1 MKLHRFLAIVPITLF
16 AAFATSTIPASQL
29 KANINLNSLP
39 ILLSQRR
46 PTPAPAQ
53 ANYLSALERGII
65 AETNRARA
73 NPAGYVPVLESW
85 RRRFQGNRANMG
97 NNVYLQTQEGVRAV
111 DEAIGALKA
120 TRPISG
126 LTPSRGMSLGARD
139 HVRDQGPKG
148 VTGHNGS
155 DGSNPFTR
163 INRYGSWQITAGE
176 NISYGPN
183 TAQQVVMQLI
193 IDDGVPDRGH
203 RKNIFTPAFRVTGVA
218 CGPHTRYRT
227 MCVINYAGGYREK

>member
-1 MKLHRFLAIVPITLF
+1 MKLQRFLALVPITLF

-29 KANINLNSLP
+29 KANINLNLPP

-46 PTPAPAQ
+46 PNPAPAP

-65 AETNRARA
+65 AETNRVRT
-73 NPAGYVPVLESW
+73 NPAGYVPVLENW
-85 RRRFQGNRANMG
+85 RKRFQGNRANMG
-97 NNVYLQTQEGVRAV
+97 NNVFLQTQEGVRAI
-111 DEAIGALKA
+111 DEAIRVLKS
-120 TRPISG
+120 TRPMPA
-126 LTPSRGMSLGARD
+126 LTASRGMSLGARD

-148 VTGHNGS
+148 ITGHNGS
-155 DGSNPFTR
+155 DGSNPFSR

-203 RKNIFTPAFRVTGVA
+203 RKNIFTPAFRVTGVS
-218 CGPHTRYRT
+218 CGPHARYRT
-227 MCVINYAGGYREK
+227 MCVITYAGGYREK